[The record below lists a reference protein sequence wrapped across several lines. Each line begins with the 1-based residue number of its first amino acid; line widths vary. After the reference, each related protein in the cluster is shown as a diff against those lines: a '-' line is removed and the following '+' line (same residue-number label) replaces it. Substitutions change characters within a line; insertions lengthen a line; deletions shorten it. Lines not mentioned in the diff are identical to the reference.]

1 MISAELTLIY
11 RGPLDS
17 CNYGCAYCPFAKKPE
32 TPEQKAADE
41 GALERFLGWVRCS
54 SRRPQAAS
62 SETADGISVFF
73 TPWGEALHHARYR
86 EAIVELSHL
95 PGVRKVAI
103 QTNLAGSLDWLAEAE
118 PTRVGIWATWH
129 PTEVSQERFLRNVAR
144 LRELGVSH
152 SVGVVGVRHR
162 VAEIEALRA
171 ALPERTPMWVNAFSP
186 DGGAVRPDYYD
197 AATIARLAAV
207 DPMFEIGLLRFA
219 SRGRTCAA
227 GRTVLAIDG
236 DGTARRCHFLPKVLG
251 NLYADPL
258 EDILTDSPCP
268 RPVCDCHIGYV
279 HLDDLRAREVYGD
292 GLLERVPDPAW
303 ADPVGYLA
311 RARALS
317 HPAR

>member
-1 MISAELTLIY
+1 MTSADLTLIY

-17 CNYGCAYCPFAKKPE
+17 CNYGCGYCPFAKKPE
-32 TPEQKAADE
+32 TPKQKAADE
-41 GALERFLGWVRCS
+41 RALERFLGWIRGYAGPV
-54 SRRPQAAS
+54 
-62 SETADGISVFF
+62 SVFF

-86 EAIVELSHL
+86 EAIIELSHL
-95 PGVRKVAI
+95 PHVRKVAI
-103 QTNLAGSLDWLAEAE
+103 QTNLAGSLDWLADAH
-118 PTRVGIWATWH
+118 PDKVGIWATWH
-129 PTEVSQERFLRNVAR
+129 PTEVSQDRFLRNVAR

-171 ALPERTPMWVNAFSP
+171 ELPAATPMWVNAFSV
-186 DGGAVRPDYYD
+186 DGGPVRRNYYD
-197 AATIARLAAV
+197 AETIARLAAV
-207 DPMFEIGLLRFA
+207 DPLFEVGLLRFA

-258 EDILTDSPCP
+258 DEILTDKPCP

-279 HLDDLRAREVYGD
+279 HLDDLRASEVYGD
-292 GLLERVPDPAW
+292 GLLERVPDPSW
-303 ADPVGYLA
+303 ADPAGYLA
-311 RARALS
+311 RARSLADL
-317 HPAR
+317 R